1 MVGWTPR
8 ETLCAHLR
16 ARVASAFVTWPSL
29 TWGAW
34 LDNFTFKIYG
44 GDCRVW
50 VLLRGSDDLSGP
62 RTSLRWRSLPQRLP
76 SSDTASEMLASRR

>member
-1 MVGWTPR
+1 MVGWAPR

-44 GDCRVW
+44 GECPCV
-50 VLLRGSDDLSGP
+50 GSAP
-62 RTSLRWRSLPQRLP
+62 W
-76 SSDTASEMLASRR
+76 E